1 MTVGLAPAKQDSIT
15 FPVTGMTCA
24 ACQARVQRALSAEP
38 GVIDASVNL
47 LTNTAAVRYDPTA
60 VGPQDLIDAV
70 RATGYDAALPA
81 AEESPLGTN
90 SAQDDA
96 EARDARSL
104 AVKATVSVI
113 AGVLAMMLS
122 MLLAGNALV
131 NYVLLALASG
141 VLAWAGRDIYRR
153 AWRAVRHGSADMN
166 TLIALGTGSAFVYSL
181 VATVAPTLFARN
193 GLAPEVYYDCLYTHL
208 TLPTTERV

>member
-1 MTVGLAPAKQDSIT
+1 MTTTLEPKKQDSIT

-81 AEESPLGTN
+81 KEASALGAN
-90 SAQDDA
+90 SEQEDA
-96 EARDARSL
+96 EAR
-104 AVKATVSVI
+104 
-113 AGVLAMMLS
+113 
-122 MLLAGNALV
+122 
-131 NYVLLALASG
+131 
-141 VLAWAGRDIYRR
+141 
-153 AWRAVRHGSADMN
+153 
-166 TLIALGTGSAFVYSL
+166 
-181 VATVAPTLFARN
+181 
-193 GLAPEVYYDCLYTHL
+193 
-208 TLPTTERV
+208 